1 MSDKNNDFIF
11 AKTPK
16 KPCFGSIFTIA
27 GRFFQKEIFPK
38 NLGFVTQNCIRSRN
52 TMARFRKKICHGWG
66 SKKKKKDA
74 EQCSK
79 RFCLKII
86 DYFIN
91 KQMSLSTTKIISNV
105 PICTITVSS
114 KSTKNSLFR
123 LFYKTVCKNMYLQY
137 FLLDDINS
145 TIITSI

>member
-52 TMARFRKKICHGWG
+52 TMASFRKKYVNSEKSYGRMDFQPPVGVQKIKNGT
-66 SKKKKKDA
+66 
-74 EQCSK
+74 EQC
-79 RFCLKII
+79 
-86 DYFIN
+86 
-91 KQMSLSTTKIISNV
+91 TKDSA
-105 PICTITVSS
+105 
-114 KSTKNSLFR
+114 
-123 LFYKTVCKNMYLQY
+123 
-137 FLLDDINS
+137 
-145 TIITSI
+145 